1 MQAEQRQSAR
11 FQRQFFVTDYQ
22 DEQFEFAFEGAD
34 VNLTGLSFWLPDAE
48 LLRPGQPLA
57 LRVRADEVGE
67 TYALDSV
74 EVVHIRPLE
83 KGVMC
88 GCHITQV
95 SSDQLL
101 AHHRLVMLNEQE
113 AQQAMSA
120 SQLHE
125 FDFNNQTSPLST
137 QLADY
142 QQASFALNLAV
153 EELTAGVQQ
162 DEHHWQKLEQGL
174 GHLMQK
180 LSDDQQQSVLQLL
193 EMVSGF
199 QRQQEGRN
207 QQVLALSL
215 LAKMMVHSP
224 QEAQA
229 RLDWQTLVRDFET
242 NFLDE
247 RVLLAYDLMHQ
258 GLEAGEALERAKE
271 QMDDELVSPH

>member
-22 DEQFEFAFEGAD
+22 DEQFEFAFQGAD

-48 LLRPGQPLA
+48 LFTTGQPLA
-57 LRVRADEVGE
+57 LRVRADDLGE
-67 TYALDSV
+67 SYALDSV
-74 EVVHIRPLE
+74 EVVHVRPLE
-83 KGVMC
+83 RGVMC

-101 AHHRLVMLNEQE
+101 AHHRLVMLNDEQ
-113 AQQAMSA
+113 AQRAMAA
-120 SQLHE
+120 SELHE
-125 FDFNNQTSPLST
+125 FNFNNKTSPLST
-137 QLADY
+137 QLGDY

-153 EELTAGVQQ
+153 EELTSGVQL
-162 DEHHWQKLEQGL
+162 DEQHWYTLEQGL
-174 GHLMQK
+174 GGLMQS
-180 LSDDQQQSVLQLL
+180 LADDKKQSVLQLL
-193 EMVSGF
+193 ELVSGF
-199 QRQQEGRN
+199 QRQQENRN

-224 QEAQA
+224 QAEKE
-229 RLDWQTLVRDFET
+229 RLEWQTLVRDFET

-247 RVLLAYDLMHQ
+247 RLLLAYDLMHQ

-271 QMDDELVSPH
+271 QIDDEIGSH